1 VLGRLENLSVG
12 ELAPN
17 SYVEKF
23 EKLFPRQYVDLIR
36 SLAAQRNYFVA
47 ARRKDTSSLGR
58 ASGGESARKTLVARI
73 ACAKED
79 CVEKLE

>member
-1 VLGRLENLSVG
+1 LSVG

-23 EKLFPRQYVDLIR
+23 GKLFPRQHVDMIR
-36 SLAAQRNYFVA
+36 SLAVQRSASVV
-47 ARRKDTSSLGR
+47 ARRTDASSLGR
-58 ASGGESARKTLVARI
+58 ASVGESARTTLVARI

-79 CVEKLE
+79 DVEKLE